1 MSNMSYCRFQNTA
14 NDLADC
20 VENLFDLDKF
30 NLSENNIA
38 EWYAR
43 DRILE
48 LAFRM
53 MEEIGMDIS
62 ESVFN
67 LRRDQAFGE
76 IDR

>member
-14 NDLADC
+14 SDLEDC
-20 VENLFDLDKF
+20 VENLFELDQFDLSQ
-30 NLSENNIA
+30 NNVSE
-38 EWYAR
+38 WHAR

-53 MEEIGMDIS
+53 MEEIGMNIS
-62 ESVFN
+62 ESEFN

-76 IDR
+76 IRS

>member
-14 NDLADC
+14 NDLEDC

-30 NLSENNIA
+30 DLSQNNIA
-38 EWYAR
+38 EWNAR
-43 DRILE
+43 DRILV

-62 ESVFN
+62 ESQFN
-67 LRRDQAFGE
+67 YRRDRAFGE
-76 IDR
+76 IKD

>member
-14 NDLADC
+14 NDLDDC

-30 NLSENNIA
+30 DLSQNNIA
-38 EWYAR
+38 EWNAR
-43 DRILE
+43 DRILS

-62 ESVFN
+62 ESEFN

-76 IDR
+76 IED